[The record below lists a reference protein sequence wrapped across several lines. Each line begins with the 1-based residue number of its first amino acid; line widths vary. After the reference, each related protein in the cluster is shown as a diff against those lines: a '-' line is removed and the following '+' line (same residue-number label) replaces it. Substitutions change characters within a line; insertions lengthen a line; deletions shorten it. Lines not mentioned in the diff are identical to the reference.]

1 MDPMKPVASAS
12 VLHVSCCPSGW
23 SPVSSSFFFL
33 NSMIRN
39 KETHTS
45 ISGRFT
51 LEVGKISL
59 LKESPLS
66 GTQSFT
72 APRPLSWHLEF
83 RCRWECL
90 STTFPR
96 ILWHGSIFSC
106 RTAPWQ
112 LARLQAG
119 LPISHYLRSE
129 LCLLETTKKKKKTH
143 KSWES
148 RSERKERMVAKVT
161 RDRRVRQAALYTR
174 CDLGV
179 SECVQCVC
187 VCVGGMG
194 LYQL

>member
-129 LCLLETTKKKKKTH
+129 LCLLETTKKKKKPTRAE
-143 KSWES
+143 KAGA
-148 RSERKERMVAKVT
+148 RGRKGWWQRWQETGEWGRQPFTPGVT
-161 RDRRVRQAALYTR
+161 
-174 CDLGV
+174 
-179 SECVQCVC
+179 
-187 VCVGGMG
+187 
-194 LYQL
+194 